1 MLIKIGIEQM
11 KKRRFFM
18 SFNPEL
24 EIGKILKNSD
34 IVKIFR
40 CGNMGGMR
48 RSRTTNTLVIVY
60 DYTYRKDNPLSTR

>member
-1 MLIKIGIEQM
+1 
-11 KKRRFFM
+11 M